1 VQKRRVAVTLSL
13 AACAICIATIILLVI
28 VIIQGSTGV
37 NEGSLPSEYVDEG
50 IDILSP
56 EVLMLILTT
65 GVLGASVF
73 LLLYSVSISGEI
85 PDSAESAAADSN
97 VVAGEGIS
105 ATIAD
110 VISEE
115 EPIPEKPDLEL
126 ESRLPKDQLEIYLLI
141 KEEGGEMLQKNIVAK
156 RIFSQAKVTRL
167 LDKLEN
173 RGLIVRERHGMTNK
187 IRLIY

>member
-1 VQKRRVAVTLSL
+1 VQKRRVAVALSL

-50 IDILSP
+50 IDIISP

-97 VVAGEGIS
+97 VDAGEGIS

-110 VISEE
+110 AISEE

-173 RGLIVRERHGMTNK
+173 RGLIVRERYGMTNK
-187 IRLIY
+187 IRLI